1 MSSYFITR
9 GDIVKVLQQFKPFK
23 YDTEKDIEYDEK
35 IIANQST
42 EVYIIYP
49 RISNEENKRRWE
61 DFDAVAK
68 EVAINISMKKA
79 ETAEC

>member
-1 MSSYFITR
+1 MDSYFITR
-9 GDIVKVLQQFKPFK
+9 GDIVKILQQFKPFK

-61 DFDAVAK
+61 EFDAVAK

-79 ETAEC
+79 DTIEC

>member
-1 MSSYFITR
+1 MDSYFITR
-9 GDIVKVLQQFKPFK
+9 GDIVKILQQFKPFK

-61 DFDAVAK
+61 EFDAVAK

-79 ETAEC
+79 DTVEC

>member
-1 MSSYFITR
+1 MNSYFITR
-9 GDIVKVLQQFKPFK
+9 GDIVKILQQFKPFK

-79 ETAEC
+79 ETVEY

>member
-1 MSSYFITR
+1 M
-9 GDIVKVLQQFKPFK
+9 KVLQQFKPFK

-61 DFDAVAK
+61 EFDAVAK

-79 ETAEC
+79 ETVEV

>member
-1 MSSYFITR
+1 MDSYFITR

-61 DFDAVAK
+61 EFDAVAK

-79 ETAEC
+79 DTVEC

>member
-1 MSSYFITR
+1 MDSYFITR

-61 DFDAVAK
+61 EFDAVAK

-79 ETAEC
+79 ETVEC

>member
-1 MSSYFITR
+1 MDSYFITR
-9 GDIVKVLQQFKPFK
+9 GDIVKILQQFKPFK

-61 DFDAVAK
+61 EFDAVAK

-79 ETAEC
+79 ETVEY

>member
-1 MSSYFITR
+1 MDSYFITR
-9 GDIVKVLQQFKPFK
+9 GDIVKILQQFKPFK

-79 ETAEC
+79 ETVEY